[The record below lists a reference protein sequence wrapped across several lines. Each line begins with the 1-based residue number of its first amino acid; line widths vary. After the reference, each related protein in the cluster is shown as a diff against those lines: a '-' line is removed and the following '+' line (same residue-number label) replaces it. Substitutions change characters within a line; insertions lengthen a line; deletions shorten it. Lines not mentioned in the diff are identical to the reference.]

1 MRQTAEGYRDR
12 ASMQE
17 RYTIGG
23 KTFEELGLTR
33 EKLNHPVIGL
43 VQFLH
48 SRGVEEGKKIINVR
62 IENQTKRLESAEK
75 HLQKADDEFVKELSQ
90 QTIDNAKKEIASDRK
105 TLNTIDKILSV
116 LEENGLSISDY
127 EYTFNKGKVFD
138 WFTDLKP
145 NEVLDENKPLSEQ
158 PEIWKKFKNA
168 WIDMWAYVKR
178 KRIGKR
184 YWEWF
189 NPDKLEKDGYRT
201 AGSVFRKWSEEYGRE
216 ETTNLLLKNGI
227 RGITYDGNI
236 DGRCYVS
243 FEGGSAVKLQ
253 DPFTF
258 DDNGQLIPLSE
269 RFDEGNPD
277 MRYSRGASGKAS
289 SGGNVGGGVSFG
301 SMVEEYG
308 KLRELREKTVGEKP
322 LTFVRPVSAKGLSY
336 ARC

>member
-1 MRQTAEGYRDR
+1 M
-12 ASMQE
+12 
-17 RYTIGG
+17 
-23 KTFEELGLTR
+23 
-33 EKLNHPVIGL
+33 
-43 VQFLH
+43 
-48 SRGVEEGKKIINVR
+48 
-62 IENQTKRLESAEK
+62 
-75 HLQKADDEFVKELSQ
+75 
-90 QTIDNAKKEIASDRK
+90 
-105 TLNTIDKILSV
+105 
-116 LEENGLSISDY
+116 EENGLSISDY

-258 DDNGQLIPLSE
+258 DDNGQLIPLSK
-269 RFDEGNPD
+269 RFDETNPD
-277 MRYSRGASGKAS
+277 MRF
-289 SGGNVGGGVSFG
+289 SFANNATLN
-301 SMVEEYG
+301 
-308 KLRELREKTVGEKP
+308 KLRESKPIEIDSKNVPIRIGGSLEMRKKDALNLGKSLRGVYRNKEPKSTSWKSRFPNCCAMMSISRKRRVK
-322 LTFVRPVSAKGLSY
+322 
-336 ARC
+336 